1 MKTGKWMKC
10 IVALMLMCI
19 GALPVMAQKNID
31 KVVKELEGRS
41 DVSINSVT
49 KRDPKT
55 RKVISMTKNYSVRD
69 TRMAGALRRAF
80 EKDEEFA
87 VTAHMNMP
95 KGRANAEDMNLYFV
109 FYPVDNEKHSYTLTC
124 NKNGEMTLTI
134 IIKQVNGN
142 RDVSDLDFDFHFN
155 NAEMK
160 TRMASVNRRVQNKLR
175 SRISERGNEIASNKV
190 FLNNSGEMILKG
202 DVTYNGKKLKKG
214 VHWIDGRKVTVK

>member
-19 GALPVMAQKNID
+19 GVLPVMAQKNID

-55 RKVISMTKNYSVRD
+55 RKVISMTKNYSVKD

-134 IIKQVNGN
+134 IVKQVKGN
-142 RDVSDLDFDFHFN
+142 RDVSDLDFDSFFN
-155 NAEMK
+155 NVEMK
-160 TRMASVNRRVQNKLR
+160 TKMLSAKQKVKDELGCF
-175 SRISERGNEIASNKV
+175 ISENGRGTVYDNGDVVME
-190 FLNNSGEMILKG
+190 G

>member
-19 GALPVMAQKNID
+19 GVLPVMAQKNID

-55 RKVISMTKNYSVRD
+55 RKVISMTKIYSVRD

-134 IIKQVNGN
+134 IVKQVKGN
-142 RDVSDLDFDFHFN
+142 RDVSDLDFDSFFN
-155 NAEMK
+155 NVEMK
-160 TRMASVNRRVQNKLR
+160 TKMLSAKQKVKDELGCF
-175 SRISERGNEIASNKV
+175 ISENGRGTVYDNGNVVME
-190 FLNNSGEMILKG
+190 G

>member
-19 GALPVMAQKNID
+19 GVLPVMAQKNID

-55 RKVISMTKNYSVRD
+55 RKVISMTKIYSVRD

-134 IIKQVNGN
+134 IVKQVKGN
-142 RDVSDLDFDFHFN
+142 RDVSDLDFDSFFN
-155 NAEMK
+155 NVEMK
-160 TRMASVNRRVQNKLR
+160 TKMLSAKQKVKDELGCF
-175 SRISERGNEIASNKV
+175 ISENGRGTVYDNGDVVME
-190 FLNNSGEMILKG
+190 G

>member
-19 GALPVMAQKNID
+19 GVLPVMAQKNID

-134 IIKQVNGN
+134 IIKQVKEGHNF
-142 RDVSDLDFDFHFN
+142 SDLDFDFHFN

-160 TRMASVNRRVQNKLR
+160 MKMLSAKQKVKDELGCF
-175 SRISERGNEIASNKV
+175 ISENGRGTVYDNGDVVME
-190 FLNNSGEMILKG
+190 G

>member
-19 GALPVMAQKNID
+19 GVLPVMAQKNID

-55 RKVISMTKNYSVRD
+55 RKVISMTKIYSVRD

-134 IIKQVNGN
+134 IVKQVKGN
-142 RDVSDLDFDFHFN
+142 RDVSDLDFDSFFN
-155 NAEMK
+155 NVEMK
-160 TRMASVNRRVQNKLR
+160 TKILSAKQKVKDELGCF
-175 SRISERGNEIASNKV
+175 ISENSRGTVYDNGDVVME
-190 FLNNSGEMILKG
+190 G

>member
-19 GALPVMAQKNID
+19 GVLPVIAQKNID

-55 RKVISMTKNYSVRD
+55 RKVISMTKIYSVRD

-134 IIKQVNGN
+134 IVKQVKGN
-142 RDVSDLDFDFHFN
+142 RDVSDLDFDSFFN
-155 NAEMK
+155 NVEMK
-160 TRMASVNRRVQNKLR
+160 TKMLSAKQKVKDELGCF
-175 SRISERGNEIASNKV
+175 ISENGRGTVYDDGDVVME
-190 FLNNSGEMILKG
+190 G

>member
-19 GALPVMAQKNID
+19 GVLPVMAQKNID

-55 RKVISMTKNYSVRD
+55 RKVISMTKIYSVRD

-134 IIKQVNGN
+134 IVKQVKGN
-142 RDVSDLDFDFHFN
+142 RDVSDLDFDSFFN
-155 NAEMK
+155 NVEMK
-160 TRMASVNRRVQNKLR
+160 TKILSAKQKVKDELGCF
-175 SRISERGNEIASNKV
+175 ISENGRGTVYDNGDV
-190 FLNNSGEMILKG
+190 VMGG

>member
-1 MKTGKWMKC
+1 
-10 IVALMLMCI
+10 
-19 GALPVMAQKNID
+19 
-31 KVVKELEGRS
+31 
-41 DVSINSVT
+41 
-49 KRDPKT
+49 
-55 RKVISMTKNYSVRD
+55 
-69 TRMAGALRRAF
+69 MAGALRRAF

-160 TRMASVNRRVQNKLR
+160 MKMLSAKQKMKDEL
-175 SRISERGNEIASNKV
+175 
-190 FLNNSGEMILKG
+190 
-202 DVTYNGKKLKKG
+202 
-214 VHWIDGRKVTVK
+214 

>member
-19 GALPVMAQKNID
+19 GVLPVMAQKNID

-55 RKVISMTKNYSVRD
+55 RKVISMTKIYSVRD

-134 IIKQVNGN
+134 IVKQVKGN
-142 RDVSDLDFDFHFN
+142 RDVSDLDFDSFFN
-155 NAEMK
+155 NVEMK
-160 TRMASVNRRVQNKLR
+160 TKILSAKQKVKDELGCF
-175 SRISERGNEIASNKV
+175 ISENGRGTVYDNGDVVME
-190 FLNNSGEMILKG
+190 G

>member
-1 MKTGKWMKC
+1 
-10 IVALMLMCI
+10 
-19 GALPVMAQKNID
+19 
-31 KVVKELEGRS
+31 
-41 DVSINSVT
+41 
-49 KRDPKT
+49 
-55 RKVISMTKNYSVRD
+55 
-69 TRMAGALRRAF
+69 MAGALRRAF

-134 IIKQVNGN
+134 IIKQVKGN

-155 NAEMK
+155 NVEMK
-160 TRMASVNRRVQNKLR
+160 TKMLSAKQKVKDELGCF
-175 SRISERGNEIASNKV
+175 ISENGRGTVYDNGDVVME
-190 FLNNSGEMILKG
+190 G